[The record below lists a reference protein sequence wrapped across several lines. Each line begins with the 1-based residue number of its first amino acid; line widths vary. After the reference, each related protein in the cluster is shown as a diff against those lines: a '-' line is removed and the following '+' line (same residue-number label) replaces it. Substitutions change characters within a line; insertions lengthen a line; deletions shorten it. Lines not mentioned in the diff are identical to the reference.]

1 MKPHSTLM
9 GFISVGLAA
18 AIQILL
24 SGCGASSTDSGSLTA
39 EHQSLKTEHE
49 SLKTVSQG
57 LKDKYESLVAEHQS
71 LKTEHESLKTVSQ
84 GFKDKYESLTAEHQ
98 SLKTEHESLKT
109 VSQGFKDKYESLTAE
124 HQSLKTE
131 RESLKTANQSLTK
144 QVDDLKFGADRIIAS
159 VQLAYS
165 KKSYADAK
173 AGIKLLEE
181 KHPQSPKN
189 AEFSTLLKT
198 IGQEELEVEQRRL
211 AEEKEKHRLA
221 SLQNTGVW
229 EMDEYIDKFKEK
241 TGEKFLSHRETI
253 KGTFSNSATEDSK
266 LDVELLAD
274 LKGVSIQLYEYGRNL
289 KKNSSSSSSN
299 TFSIDIRDKNGGR
312 HEFSGTM
319 YAGAAQVSLDKKWTA
334 DFHAIMKKGGP
345 IKFLIRNDSR
355 RVESYFFTILQTDGY
370 ENALRMLT
378 EKK

>member
-24 SGCGASSTDSGSLTA
+24 SGCGASSTDSGSLT
-39 EHQSLKTEHE
+39 
-49 SLKTVSQG
+49 
-57 LKDKYESLVAEHQS
+57 AEHQS

-221 SLQNTGVW
+221 NLQNTGMW
-229 EMDEYIDKFKEK
+229 EMEEYVDKFKEK
-241 TGEKFLSHRETI
+241 TGEKFLINKNWI
-253 KGTFSNSATEDSK
+253 KGSFNNSATENSK
-266 LDVELLAD
+266 LNVKLFSDT
-274 LKGVSIQLYEYGRNL
+274 KGVYVALFQYETSK
-289 KKNSSSSSSN
+289 KKNTYRDGFN
-299 TFSIDIRDKNGGR
+299 YSITIQDRDGAR
-312 HEFSGTM
+312 HAVFGTM
-319 YAGAAQVSLDKKWTA
+319 HSGDDRIVLDRQKA
-334 DFHAIMKKGGP
+334 DVFHSIMKKGGP
-345 IKFLIRNDSR
+345 IKFSIEGLSSIVKAER
-355 RVESYFFTILQTDGY
+355 YFFTIPNPDFY
-370 ENALRMLT
+370 ENALRLLT

>member
-1 MKPHSTLM
+1 MKPRPTLTSLCASTTLPLM
-9 GFISVGLAA
+9 GFIVSLVV

-24 SGCGASSTDSGSLTA
+24 SGCGGSPTEA
-39 EHQSLKTEHE
+39 EILKQ
-49 SLKTVSQG
+49 KKAAAKKA
-57 LKDKYESLVAEHQS
+57 KDETPEAKQKRAADEQ
-71 LKTEHESLKTVSQ
+71 
-84 GFKDKYESLTAEHQ
+84 
-98 SLKTEHESLKT
+98 
-109 VSQGFKDKYESLTAE
+109 
-124 HQSLKTE
+124 E
-131 RESLKTANQSLTK
+131 RQ
-144 QVDDLKFGADRIIAS
+144 
-159 VQLAYS
+159 
-165 KKSYADAK
+165 
-173 AGIKLLEE
+173 
-181 KHPQSPKN
+181 
-189 AEFSTLLKT
+189 
-198 IGQEELEVEQRRL
+198 
-211 AEEKEKHRLA
+211 RLA